1 MQVKVY
7 LANMVEILLI
17 FKTLPSINA
26 DNIQSEI

>member
-7 LANMVEILLI
+7 LANMVEILI